1 MLKTFFYSFLIYW
14 KGTDKLY
21 DYIIIGAGVIG
32 SNIARELCR
41 YQTKVLVLDKENDV
55 ANVQSLANSAIV
67 HSGHNPEPG
76 SLKARLSVWGNLLY
90 EQMEEELGIPLLKT
104 GAYVVAH
111 NHHEEQELEKL
122 AELAKI
128 NQVPEFSILNYEEA
142 LLDEPNLSKT
152 VTKVLSL
159 PTTKVTYPWEV
170 AFAAME
176 NAIKNGVEFQ
186 KNALVTKIRKVGNV
200 FYVTVNNNQ
209 EYQSKYIINAAGVAS
224 DDVAGMIEKK
234 VPYTIKGRKGE
245 YFVLDKRVK
254 GFVNHVLYPL
264 PTELGKGVLIT
275 PQFHGEI
282 LLGPNSLEV
291 KDKYHPTTSYEG
303 LTYVKENAALLA
315 DNIPINQIIRS
326 FAGIR
331 STSDYDDFYIKESL
345 EVKGF
350 YHLGGIDSPGLT
362 ACFAIAKYLVEEV
375 MNVGEIYSI
384 NPNFDPLRKKKVLF
398 NRLSLTEK
406 KALLNEDPLYGN
418 IICKCEKI
426 TEKEILDAMHGP
438 LGSNTIKGIKKRTRA
453 GAGLCQ
459 GGYCEEKI
467 IKMIAKEFNIS
478 PLEIA
483 YDNEETKLFV
493 AETKVKL

>member
-1 MLKTFFYSFLIYW
+1 
-14 KGTDKLY
+14 LY

-32 SNIARELCR
+32 SNVARELSR
-41 YQTKVLVLDKENDV
+41 YQTKILVLEKENDV

-67 HSGHNPEPG
+67 HSGHNPDPG
-76 SLKARLSVWGNLLY
+76 SLKARLSVWGNSLY
-90 EQMEEELGIPLLKT
+90 DEMEKELGVPLLRT

-111 NHHEEQELEKL
+111 NEIEENELEKL
-122 AELAKI
+122 VVLAKI
-128 NQVPEFSILNYEEA
+128 NQVPEFSILSFEDA
-142 LLDEPNLSKT
+142 VIDEPNLSKT

-176 NAIKNGVEFQ
+176 NAIKNGVEFK
-186 KNALVTKIRKVGNV
+186 KNSLVTSIKKVDNE
-200 FYVTVNNNQ
+200 FIVTVNNNQ
-209 EYQSKYIINAAGVAS
+209 EYKCKYLINAAGVAT
-224 DDVAGMIEKK
+224 DDIAKMIEKN
-234 VPYTIKGRKGE
+234 VPYRVKGRKGE

-254 GFVNHVLYPL
+254 GFANHVLYPL

-275 PQFHGEI
+275 PQYHGEI

-291 KDKYHPTTSYEG
+291 EDKYHPTTSYDG
-303 LTYVKENAALLA
+303 LAYVKEHSSMLA
-315 DNIPINQIIRS
+315 DNIPFNQIIRS

-331 STSDYDDFYIKESL
+331 STSTYDDFYIQESK

-362 ACFAIAKYLVEEV
+362 ACFAIAKYLVDEV
-375 MNVGEIYSI
+375 MNVGENYAI
-384 NPNFDPLRKKKVLF
+384 NPDFDPFRKKRVMF

-406 KALLNEDPLYGN
+406 KDLLNIEPLYGN

-426 TEKEILDAMHGP
+426 TEKEILDAMHGS

-483 YDNEETKLFV
+483 YDKEETKVFV

>member
-1 MLKTFFYSFLIYW
+1 M
-14 KGTDKLY
+14 Y

-32 SNIARELCR
+32 SCIARELSR
-41 YQTKVLVLDKENDV
+41 FNVKVLVLEKENDV

-67 HSGHNPEPG
+67 HSGHNPEPN
-76 SLKARLSVWGNLLY
+76 SLKAKLSVWGNKLY
-90 EQMEEELGIPLLKT
+90 EDMEKELEIPLLRT
-104 GAYVVAH
+104 GAFVVAH
-111 NHHEEQELEKL
+111 NKAEEEQLFELAKT
-122 AELAKI
+122 AKI
-128 NQVPEFSILNYEEA
+128 NQVPEFSILDYKEA
-142 LLDEPNLSKT
+142 SLIEPNLSKS

-176 NAIKNGVEFQ
+176 NAIINGVEFK
-186 KNALVTKIRKVGNV
+186 KNSLVTAIRKENDK
-200 FYVTVNNNQ
+200 FYVTVNNSDIL
-209 EYQSKYIINAAGVAS
+209 ESVHLINAAGVAS
-224 DDVAGMIEKK
+224 DDIASLIEKNVQFK
-234 VPYTIKGRKGE
+234 IKGRKGE

-254 GFVNHVLYPL
+254 GFVKNILYPL

-275 PQFHGEI
+275 PQVHGEI

-291 KDKYHPTTSYEG
+291 EDKYHPTTSYEG
-303 LTYVKENAALLA
+303 LTYVKDHASMLA
-315 DNIPINQIIRS
+315 DNIPFNQIIRS

-345 EVKGF
+345 EF
-350 YHLGGIDSPGLT
+350 ANLYHLGGIDSPGLT
-362 ACFAIAKYLVEEV
+362 ACFAIAKYLVNDV
-375 MNVGEIYSI
+375 MNVNKKYAL
-384 NPNFDPLRKKKVLF
+384 NPGFNPYRKKRKMF
-398 NRLSLTEK
+398 HRLSQEEK
-406 KALLNEDPLYGN
+406 QDLIKDEPLYGN

-467 IKMIAKEFNIS
+467 MKMIAKEFNMS
-478 PLEIA
+478 PLDVA
-483 YDNEETKLFV
+483 YDKEETKLFV
-493 AETKVKL
+493 SETKVKL